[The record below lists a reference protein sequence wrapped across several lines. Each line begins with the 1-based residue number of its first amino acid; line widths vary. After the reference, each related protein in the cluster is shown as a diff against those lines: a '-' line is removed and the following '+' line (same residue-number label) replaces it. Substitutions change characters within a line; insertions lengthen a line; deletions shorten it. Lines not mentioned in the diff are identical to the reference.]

1 MWSVTV
7 DPHLGLV
14 EIDVDGRSALFSRD
28 YIDDEQ
34 AAGIEWWLD
43 RAPADT
49 RLQDGATGELAGAI
63 FQAIASG
70 RYEDGKAVAVKGW
83 TPPHAKNATKS
94 R

>member
-1 MWSVTV
+1 MWRVTV

-43 RAPADT
+43 RAPDT
-49 RLQDGATGELAGAI
+49 PSQYGESSELAGAI
-63 FQAIASG
+63 FKAIASG

-83 TPPHAKNATKS
+83 TPPHAKKATKS
-94 R
+94 G

>member
-7 DPHLGLV
+7 DSHLRLV
-14 EIDVDGRSALFSRD
+14 EIDVDGRGALFSRD

-43 RAPADT
+43 RAAASPSEH
-49 RLQDGATGELAGAI
+49 GESSELAGDI
-63 FQAIASG
+63 FKAIASG
-70 RYEDGKAVAVKGW
+70 RYEDGKAVAVKEW
-83 TPPHAKNATKS
+83 TPPHAKKATQS